1 VPGVKSEETTLKKSE
16 QDAFEKLVG
25 QLQSVYDEL
34 SVLSKKAPNDGVN
47 KFKLGFL
54 NALLTSANGLLSD
67 RYRPFPDF
75 TQFDIDA
82 VPQNSDVVFILA
94 QYLQYFEKLRADNVV
109 ISQGAWYWRVDAA
122 PGEKGDEHG
131 KVLVRT
137 TRPLRLRE

>member
-1 VPGVKSEETTLKKSE
+1 MKRSEL
-16 QDAFEKLVG
+16 DAFEKLVG

-54 NALLTSANGLLSD
+54 NTLLGGANGLLNES
-67 RYRPFPDF
+67 YRPFADF
-75 TQFDIDA
+75 TQFDVDA

-94 QYLQYFEKLRADNVV
+94 QYLQCFEKLRADNVV
-109 ISQGAWYWRVDAA
+109 ALHGSWYWKIDAG
-122 PGEKGDEHG
+122 PGEKGDDNG
-131 KVLVRT
+131 KVLVKT

>member
-1 VPGVKSEETTLKKSE
+1 MKKSE

-34 SVLSKKAPNDGVN
+34 SVLSKKSPNDGVN

-54 NALLTSANGLLSD
+54 NALLSGANGLLND
-67 RYRPFPDF
+67 QYRPFADF
-75 TQFDIDA
+75 TQFDVDA

-94 QYLQYFEKLRADNVV
+94 QYLQCFEKLRADNVV
-109 ISQGAWYWRVDAA
+109 ILNGAWYWRVDAG
-122 PGEKGDEHG
+122 PGEKGDEDG